1 MFTSRLNAMWEILMS
16 VCINRKLCDLSTS
29 EVYCKVFKVFLCIF
43 HGVVEFYGFPVQVG
57 RYLPEVEKMFDFS
70 KEKVV
75 AGFEESLQRL
85 GLDYVDVLQVSE
97 LLFVF

>member
-1 MFTSRLNAMWEILMS
+1 MYSFGRILFIKALTKS
-16 VCINRKLCDLSTS
+16 VINVQCED
-29 EVYCKVFKVFLCIF
+29 FLCIF
-43 HGVVEFYGFPVQVG
+43 QFYGFPVQVG
-57 RYLPEVEKMFDFS
+57 RYLPEVDKMFDFS

-97 LLFVF
+97 LLFVFRTRM